1 MSKKLITSS
10 VLFLLSVLIAVT
22 SLSSDRIH
30 KAKIGEGYQNGS
42 QIEIVPI
49 RTN

>member
-10 VLFLLSVLIAVT
+10 LLFLLSMLIAVSAI
-22 SLSSDRIH
+22 SLDRIH

-42 QIEIVPI
+42 QIEIIPI
-49 RTN
+49 TK